1 MVEAK
6 IGGLVGVNNGSI
18 SNSYVGLNAANYENE
33 GSSSD
38 QRSLTTSESQ
48 AVITYP
54 FNIVAGKSVGGFV
67 DTNSGILANSYVLG
81 VGVSNTGMI
90 LKEQEQLVL
99 LLKTQLAVKYS
110 IVWLKD

>member
-1 MVEAK
+1 IINTKRTVMINDNAKNLLVASTTGYINGGLVEAK

-67 DTNSGILANSYVLG
+67 DTNSGIL
-81 VGVSNTGMI
+81 
-90 LKEQEQLVL
+90 
-99 LLKTQLAVKYS
+99 
-110 IVWLKD
+110 